1 MRSLRKNYFPALIL
15 VLLLCTVAYAQM
27 QQPAISPEDELYRP
41 TVMPDRVVLTWAGDP
56 ATSQAVT
63 WRTDTSVK
71 SAVAQITDADS
82 GQKFEGRAQTMPAV
96 TSELVTNLWAENFH
110 SVIFKDLR
118 PETQYLYRVGDGKL
132 WSEWYQFKTAIDNP
146 APFTF
151 IYFGDVQTG
160 IRPLWSRVLREAY
173 KTAPNAGFMAF
184 AGDLV
189 DTGSNDKKWGEFFS
203 AGGWLY
209 GMTNVL
215 PTPGN
220 HEKDQKD
227 ENGNL
232 SLTRHW
238 RAQFT
243 LPENGPKGLEEYA
256 YYTDYQGV
264 RFISI
269 YSSEYISEQAEWLDK
284 ILADNPNRWTIFIM
298 HHPVY
303 PLSKGRNDNV
313 ARRTALETLL
323 NKYQVDLVLS
333 GHDHTYAR
341 SAMEKSTVYVS
352 SVSGAKMYEIERKPW
367 MKRTAEDTQLFQV
380 ISIDGD
386 KLTYESRTATGSLYD
401 AFEILKSGKEK
412 KFVDKTPANV
422 PERARVKNETQ

>member
-1 MRSLRKNYFPALIL
+1 MHGHKNSLRAFVM
-15 VLLLCTVAYAQM
+15 VLFLCSVAYAQG
-27 QQPAISPEDELYRP
+27 QQPSLSAEDEMYRP
-41 TVMPDRVVLTWAGDP
+41 TVMPDRIVLTWAGDP

-71 SAVAQITDADS
+71 SAIAQIVDADA
-82 GQKFEGRAQTMPAV
+82 GPKFEGRAHIVPAI
-96 TSELVTNLWAENFH
+96 TSELVTGYWAENCH
-110 SVIFKDLR
+110 SVNFKDLK
-118 PETQYLYRVGDGKL
+118 PDTQYVYRVGDGSH
-132 WSEWYQFKTAIDNP
+132 WSEWVQFRTASDKP
-146 APFTF
+146 TAFTF

-160 IRPLWSRVLREAY
+160 IKPLWSRVLREAY
-173 KTAPNAGFMAF
+173 KTAPNAGFMVF

-189 DTGSNDKKWGEFFS
+189 DSGIDDVMWGKYFG

-209 GMTNVL
+209 GMMNVL
-215 PTPGN
+215 PVPGN

-227 ENGNL
+227 EVGNMT
-232 SLTRHW
+232 LTKHW

-256 YYTDYQGV
+256 FFTDYQGV

-269 YSSEYISEQAEWLDK
+269 YSSESITEQAEWLDK
-284 ILADNPNRWTIFIM
+284 VLADNPNRWTIMAM

-303 PLSKGRNDNV
+303 SLSKGRNDNV

-341 SAMEKSTVYVS
+341 SGMEKSTVYVS
-352 SVSGAKMYEIERKPW
+352 SVSGSKMYELERKPW
-367 MKRTAEDTQLFQV
+367 MKRMAEDTQLFQV

-386 KLTYESRTATGSLYD
+386 KLSYQSRTATGSLYD
-401 AFEILKSGKEK
+401 AFEIVKSGKEK
-412 KFVDKTPANV
+412 QFVDKVPADV
-422 PERARVKNETQ
+422 PERARVKSGTK